1 MLPKFKRLLPRGT
14 MHALSCLFLTPDP
27 SHVDLILLGWR
38 LLFGCADTC
47 RDETGTPN
55 KMSLF

>member
-1 MLPKFKRLLPRGT
+1 

-38 LLFGCADTC
+38 LLFGRADTC
-47 RDETGTPN
+47 RAETGTPN
-55 KMSLF
+55 KMSSF